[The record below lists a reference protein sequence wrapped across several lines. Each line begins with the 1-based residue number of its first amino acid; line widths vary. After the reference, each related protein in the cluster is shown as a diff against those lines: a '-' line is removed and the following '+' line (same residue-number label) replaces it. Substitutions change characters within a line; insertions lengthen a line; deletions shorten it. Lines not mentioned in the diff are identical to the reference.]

1 VRIRPVALGRKN
13 YLFAGRHDATQ
24 TAAICYRLFATCKL
38 HGVNPYDWL
47 KYVLDNL
54 IYYKPSTLIE
64 LLPQHFKNMKKKA
77 L

>member
-1 VRIRPVALGRKN
+1 
-13 YLFAGRHDATQ
+13 LFAGRHDAAQ
-24 TAAICYRLFATCKL
+24 RAAIVYSWFATCKL

-54 IYYKPSTLIE
+54 IYYKPSTLTE
-64 LLPQHFKNMKKKA
+64 LLPQHFKNIQNQA